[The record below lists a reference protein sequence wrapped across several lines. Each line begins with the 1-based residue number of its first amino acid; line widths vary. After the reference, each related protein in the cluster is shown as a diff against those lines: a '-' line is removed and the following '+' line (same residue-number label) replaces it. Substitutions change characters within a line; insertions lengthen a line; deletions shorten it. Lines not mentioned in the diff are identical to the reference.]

1 MDLADKLTWTKPKK
15 VLTKYGNRWK
25 KQCLLDP
32 EVASGFWAFWKTNSD
47 YMKKQGYSVSKNK
60 DTKEWF
66 ISHWATSREDLIGE
80 VPEAEI
86 VLESD
91 LPDRKV
97 KKKKGLHPWQVDAV
111 AKLAASIEAHGSAMD
126 GSDTG
131 VGKTYSAIGT
141 ARELGMKIGIVC
153 PKAVQESWK
162 RVAENHFNMVPEFVV
177 NYESLRTG
185 NRKAIGTWKMLSNGK
200 KGGRRKKIFEY
211 CVPKDTLI
219 IFDESHKLKGKTSLN
234 SKLGIFA
241 KDQKYKI
248 LMASATSAI
257 NPMDMRA
264 MGYILGLHNNT
275 SFWSWVRRNGCYQGR
290 FGYTFNGDKDV
301 LKSLHK
307 DVFLDRG
314 IRLRRDEIPGFPE
327 CDVHSI
333 AYDMDKTDT
342 QQITQ
347 VFFEMKAELG
357 KLNKIAKTTKE
368 KQANQL
374 VVQLRARQ
382 KCELIKVPLFVELA
396 EEAIE
401 NGMSVVLFMNFKDSI
416 DALAERLKTKCII
429 DGRNKPKERQANIDA
444 FQNDKKRVILVNAQA
459 GGAGISLHDLNG
471 KYPRMAV
478 ISPSYSAIIL
488 KQCLGRVHRDGSKTK
503 ALQRIVFVAKTVEEE
518 VCEKV
523 KEKLHNLDLI
533 NDGVLS
539 LDNEK
544 LFERK

>member
-1 MDLADKLTWTKPKK
+1 M
-15 VLTKYGNRWK
+15 
-25 KQCLLDP
+25 
-32 EVASGFWAFWKTNSD
+32 
-47 YMKKQGYSVSKNK
+47 
-60 DTKEWF
+60 
-66 ISHWATSREDLIGE
+66 
-80 VPEAEI
+80 
-86 VLESD
+86 
-91 LPDRKV
+91 
-97 KKKKGLHPWQVDAV
+97 
-111 AKLAASIEAHGSAMD
+111 
-126 GSDTG
+126 
-131 VGKTYSAIGT
+131 
-141 ARELGMKIGIVC
+141 
-153 PKAVQESWK
+153 
-162 RVAENHFNMVPEFVV
+162 

-185 NRKAIGTWKMLSNGK
+185 NRKAIGTWKMIANK
-200 KGGRRKKIFEY
+200 NGGRRKKVFEY
-211 CVPKDTLI
+211 CIPKNTLI

-241 KDQKYKI
+241 KEQGYKI

-264 MGYILGLHNNT
+264 MGYILGLHNNI
-275 SFWSWVRRNGCYQGR
+275 SFWSWVRKNGCYQGR
-290 FGYTFNGDKDV
+290 FGYTFNGDKEI
-301 LKSLHK
+301 LRNLHK

-314 IRLRRDEIPGFPE
+314 IRLRRDEILGFE

-347 VFFEMKAELG
+347 VFFEMKAELE
-357 KLNKIAKTTKE
+357 KLNKVAKTQKE

-396 EEAIE
+396 EEAME
-401 NGMSVVLFMNFKDSI
+401 NGMSIVLFMNFKDSI

-444 FQNDKKRVILVNAQA
+444 FQKDKKRVIIVNAQA
-459 GGAGISLHDLNG
+459 GGEGISLHDLNG
-471 KYPRMAV
+471 KYPRMAL

-488 KQCLGRVHRDGSKTK
+488 KQCLGIEF
-503 ALQRIVFVAKTVEEE
+503 IVTDQKQKHFKELFLLRTTVEEE

-523 KEKLHNLDLI
+523 KDKLHNLDLI

>member
-1 MDLADKLTWTKPKK
+1 MDLSTQLEWSKPDK

-25 KQCLLDP
+25 KSCLLD
-32 EVASGFWAFWKTNSD
+32 EDFAAGFWAFWKGNSN

-60 DTKEWF
+60 MTREWS
-66 ISHWATSREDLIGE
+66 ITHWATNREDLIGE
-80 VPEAEI
+80 VAEEK
-86 VLESD
+86 VELVSE
-91 LPDRKV
+91 LPSRKV

-111 AKLAASIEAHGSAMD
+111 ARLSASIEAHGSAMD

-141 ARELGMKIGIVC
+141 ARELGLKIGIVC

-162 RVAENHFNMVPEFVV
+162 RVCENHFGMVPEFVV

-185 NRKAIGTWKMLSNGK
+185 NRKAIGTWKMIANK
-200 KGGRRKKIFEY
+200 NGGRRNKVFEW
-211 CVPKDTLI
+211 CVPKNTLI
-219 IFDESHKLKGKTSLN
+219 VFDESHKLKGRTSLN

-241 KDQKYKI
+241 KEQKYKV

-257 NPMDMRA
+257 NPLDMRA
-264 MGYILGLHNNT
+264 MGFILGLHNNT

-290 FGYTFNGDKDV
+290 FGYTFNGDKEV
-301 LKSLHK
+301 LRNLHK

-314 IRLRRDEIPGFPE
+314 IRLRRDEIPDFPE
-327 CDVHSI
+327 CDEHSI
-333 AYDMDKTDT
+333 AYDMDTADT
-342 QQITQ
+342 KQITQ
-347 VFFEMKAELG
+347 VFFEMKAELE
-357 KLNKIAKTTKE
+357 KLNKVAKSAKE

-444 FQNDKKRVILVNAQA
+444 FQNDKKRVIIVNAQA

>member
-1 MDLADKLTWTKPKK
+1 MDLADKLTWSKPEK
-15 VLTKYGNRWK
+15 VLTKFGSRWK
-25 KQCLLDP
+25 KRCLLDP
-32 EVASGFWAFWKTNSD
+32 EFATGFWAFWKTNSD

-60 DTKEWF
+60 DTREWF
-66 ISHWATSREDLIGE
+66 ITHWATSREDLIGE
-80 VPEAEI
+80 VPEAEV

-91 LPDRKV
+91 LPKRKV
-97 KKKKGLHPWQVDAV
+97 KKNKGLHPWQVDAV
-111 AKLAASIEAHGSAMD
+111 ARLAASIEKHGSAMD

-141 ARELGMKIGIVC
+141 ARELGLKIGIVC

-162 RVAENHFNMVPEFVV
+162 RVAENHFGVVPEFVV

-185 NRKAIGTWKMLSNGK
+185 NRKAIGTWKMIANK
-200 KGGRRKKIFEY
+200 NGGRRKKVFEY
-211 CVPKDTLI
+211 CIPKNTLI

-241 KDQKYKI
+241 KEQGYKI

-290 FGYTFNGDKDV
+290 FGYTFNGDTEI
-301 LKSLHK
+301 LRNLHK

-333 AYDMDKTDT
+333 AYDMDTTDT
-342 QQITQ
+342 KQITQ

-357 KLNKIAKTTKE
+357 KLNKIAKTEKE
-368 KQANQL
+368 KQANSL

-396 EEAIE
+396 EEALE
-401 NGMSVVLFMNFKDSI
+401 NGMSIVLFMNFKDSI

-429 DGRNKPKERQANIDA
+429 DGRNKPKERQSNIDD
-444 FQNDKKRVILVNAQA
+444 FQNDKKRVIIVNAQA

-471 KYPRMAV
+471 KYPRMAL

-503 ALQRIVFVAKTVEEE
+503 ALQRIVFVANTVEEE

-523 KEKLHNLDLI
+523 KDKLHNLDLI